1 MKKGGTMWKQY
12 KKIWI
17 TIIVIVLLV
26 FSKDLLLR
34 FTIES
39 SVGAVTGLR
48 LRIGSFKVGVIK
60 SIISIKDL
68 KLYNPR
74 GYEDKI
80 MVDIPEIYL
89 NFNPLEM
96 LRGYFHFSE
105 VRIHLKEL
113 GVVKNDKGELNLNSL
128 KVVQKSKK
136 EQEKPKKQVP
146 AKKTNMKIDILTLK
160 AEKAFY
166 KDYTQTPVSIKEYNI
181 NLNVQYK
188 DVTSMEALV
197 SLIMT
202 KVLMNTA
209 ISSLAGFDVNSL
221 QNSIMNSLGNGYDL
235 NGITSK
241 IDISGV
247 EKKVDEVVGNVSK
260 KLSGMFST

>member
-1 MKKGGTMWKQY
+1 MWKKY

-17 TIIVIVLLV
+17 TIIVIVLLI
-26 FSKDLLLR
+26 FSKDILLR
-34 FTIES
+34 SVIEN

-48 LRIGSFKVGVIK
+48 LRIGSFRVGFIR
-60 SIISIKDL
+60 SMISIKDL

-89 NFNPLEM
+89 DFNPLEM
-96 LRGYFHFSE
+96 MRGYFHFSE

-113 GVVKNDKGELNLNSL
+113 GVVKNDKGELNLDSL

-136 EQEKPKKQVP
+136 EQQEPKKQTP
-146 AKKTNMKIDILTLK
+146 AKKTNMKIDLLLLK

-188 DVTSMEALV
+188 DITSMEALV

-209 ISSLAGFDVNSL
+209 ISNLTGFDINSL
-221 QNSIMNSLGNGYDL
+221 QSSIMNSLGNGYDL

-241 IDISGV
+241 IDINKV
-247 EKKVDEVVGNVSK
+247 EKTVDEAISNVSN
-260 KLSGMFST
+260 KLSGLFSN